1 MVSDKQ
7 RRRQLA
13 RAKWDR
19 QSVRRSQDAKR
30 HRRISILV
38 SVIVGLAVAAGL
50 IWVVLYILDQE
61 KQDQTP
67 VVPTDSF
74 VTDLRTPAT
83 NGGESSG
90 QPTTQPTTPP
100 TSQPITPPTSQPTSP
115 PTSPSLQPT
124 EATSSPPESS

>member
-1 MVSDKQ
+1 VVSDKQ

-100 TSQPITPPTSQPTSP
+100 TS
-115 PTSPSLQPT
+115 PSLQPT

>member
-1 MVSDKQ
+1 VVSYKQ

-90 QPTTQPTTPP
+90 QPTTQPTT
-100 TSQPITPPTSQPTSP
+100 QPTSP

-124 EATSSPPESS
+124 PTEATSSPPESS

>member
-1 MVSDKQ
+1 MVSYKQ

-13 RAKWDR
+13 RAKWER
-19 QSVRRSQDAKR
+19 QSVRRSQDATR
-30 HRRISILV
+30 RRRISILV

-74 VTDLRTPAT
+74 STDLRTPDT
-83 NGGESSG
+83 NGGEPSG
-90 QPTTQPTTPP
+90 Q
-100 TSQPITPPTSQPTSP
+100 PTSQPTTA
-115 PTSPSLQPT
+115 PTSPSQRSSSQPT
-124 EATSSPPESS
+124 ATTPSPPESS